1 VTVDPTV
8 SEGGASNARRRSDEI
23 TAVVVRHV
31 DAEMSGR
38 PVQHVYRV
46 LNARLH
52 AAEVALDSELVQEHA
67 RAISDGTWA
76 PRGY

>member
-1 VTVDPTV
+1 MAEPMV
-8 SEGGASNARRRSDEI
+8 SDDGASNRRRRSDEI
-23 TAVVVRHV
+23 AAVVVRHV

-52 AAEVALDSELVQEHA
+52 AAEVALDSELVQEYA
-67 RAISDGTWA
+67 QAISDGTWA
-76 PRGY
+76 PAGS